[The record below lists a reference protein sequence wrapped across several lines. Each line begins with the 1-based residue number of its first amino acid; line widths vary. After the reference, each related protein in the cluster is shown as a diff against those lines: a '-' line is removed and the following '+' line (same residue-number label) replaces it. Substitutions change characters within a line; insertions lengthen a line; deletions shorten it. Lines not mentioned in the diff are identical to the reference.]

1 MNFRGNRCGK
11 FKILNQ
17 GLVCCRSERIP
28 WRGLLLWNSKSTAN
42 MSFRC
47 SQVLGNPFLNAAPKT
62 VRVLQLQHVWERPM
76 NFFPSQE
83 CRGTGPLFPRWD
95 RGRKAR
101 SRGRR
106 NCQLKGKTRQ
116 KAKCHKRK
124 QSRLSISSLA
134 ARRAFISRQFIYTKQ
149 CEFLHFLQNFHN
161 ERRPVILSSVTF
173 FRYPITSFVTAGSE
187 YRKS

>member
-1 MNFRGNRCGK
+1 MNFLGNRSGK

-62 VRVLQLQHVWERPM
+62 VRVLQLQHAWERPM
-76 NFFPSQE
+76 NFFLRSAAE
-83 CRGTGPLFPRWD
+83 LVLCFRWD
-95 RGRKAR
+95 RGRTAR

-124 QSRLSISSLA
+124 QSRLSISSRSA
-134 ARRAFISRQFIYTKQ
+134 RRRAFYLPPVTKQ

-187 YRKS
+187 